1 MAARIS
7 INVKIAKFI
16 DDELKD
22 VIEFEGSKVQ
32 CKEWF
37 NKNYGI
43 YKLKENE
50 PSVVINI
57 NNKGWG
63 FFEDYVKKGVILI

>member
-22 VIEFEGSKVQ
+22 IIEFEGSKVQ

-43 YKLKENE
+43 YKLKENHRY
-50 PSVVINI
+50 N
-57 NNKGWG
+57 
-63 FFEDYVKKGVILI
+63 

>member
-1 MAARIS
+1 MATRIS
-7 INVKIAKFI
+7 INIKIANFI
-16 DDELKD
+16 NDELHD
-22 VIEFEGSKVQ
+22 IIEFDGSKVQ